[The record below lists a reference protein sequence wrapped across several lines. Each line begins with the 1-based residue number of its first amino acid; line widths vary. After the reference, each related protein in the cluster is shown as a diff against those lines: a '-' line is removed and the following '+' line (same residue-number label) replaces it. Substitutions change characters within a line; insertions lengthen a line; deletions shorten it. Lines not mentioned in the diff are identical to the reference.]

1 MGSFFRIVFMVEI
14 IFSIIAD
21 DIFKFIY
28 IIVGFISSCL
38 VQPIMINE
46 CTEDAD
52 IDALHGSDDRA
63 LRFKRTLFSNP
74 KVHSIVR
81 HLLPIFDK
89 KGLLDI

>member
-1 MGSFFRIVFMVEI
+1 
-14 IFSIIAD
+14 
-21 DIFKFIY
+21 
-28 IIVGFISSCL
+28 
-38 VQPIMINE
+38 MINE

-52 IDALHGSDDRA
+52 IDALHGCDERA

-89 KGLLDI
+89 KGLLDV